1 MTTIKAKTRTRK
13 RSVMT
18 QRIAPSE
25 VQNPVTRKGLD
36 LWGRSRGTR
45 PFPTRAEMSPRD
57 MADMLRNIVLVK
69 VLDGG
74 REFEFRIVGDAMVV
88 AQGCSFMGMNL
99 AQIDEV
105 FPGYGTMLRGV
116 YAHIVDHQEALAFR
130 GWFERRA
137 DNRSFFHET
146 LVLPLGESEAEVDH
160 ILVIGVYAF
169 DHDDNLR

>member
-1 MTTIKAKTRTRK
+1 MTKTGTKPKARK
-13 RSVMT
+13 RSVLT
-18 QRIAPSE
+18 QSIAPSE

-36 LWGRSRGTR
+36 LWQRARGAR
-45 PFPTRAEMSPRD
+45 LFPTRAEMPPHD

-88 AQGCSFMGMNL
+88 AQGCSFRGMNL
-99 AQIDEV
+99 AQIDDV
-105 FPGYGTMLRGV
+105 LPGYGTMLHGI
-116 YAHIVDHQEALAFR
+116 YAQIFHQREALAFR

-137 DNRSFFHET
+137 DNRAFFHET

>member
-1 MTTIKAKTRTRK
+1 MTKK

-18 QRIAPSE
+18 QRIALSE
-25 VQNPVTRKGLD
+25 LQNPVTCKGLD
-36 LWGRSRGTR
+36 LWQRMRGSRAFPARS
-45 PFPTRAEMSPRD
+45 EMSPRD
-57 MADMLRNIVLVK
+57 LSDMLRNTVLVK
-69 VLDGG
+69 VLEGG
-74 REFEFRIVGDAMVV
+74 KEFEFRIVGDAIVV
-88 AQGCSFMGMNL
+88 AQGSSFKGMNL

-105 FPGYGTMLRGV
+105 LPGYGIMLRGV
-116 YAHIVDHQEALAFR
+116 YSHVYDNQEPLAFR

-137 DNRSFFHET
+137 DNRSYFHET